1 MAGKATD
8 SPLLS
13 PKQEMTI
20 PETHPESPKAG
31 KIGWI
36 RQIYDRSLLWVQSPS
51 GVWALFFIAV
61 AESSFFPIPPDVFLM
76 VLCLAVPAKSFR
88 YAAICAAG
96 SVLGGMIGYGLGV
109 GFMDTIGMKILEWY
123 GLHDKYAAVQELYRR
138 YDALAVGA
146 AGFTPLP
153 YKLFTITAGAFKIN
167 FITFTL
173 VSLVSRSA
181 RFFLVA
187 AFIYK
192 FGAPVRYFIERY
204 FNLLSIIFFILLI
217 GGFLVVKFFFRM

>member
-1 MAGKATD
+1 
-8 SPLLS
+8 
-13 PKQEMTI
+13 MTHTETE
-20 PETHPESPKAG
+20 PETKAPA
-31 KIGWI
+31 KSGWI
-36 RQIYDRSLLWVQSPS
+36 RQIYDRCLLWVQSPS
-51 GVWALFFIAV
+51 GVWALFFLAV

-76 VLCLAVPAKSFR
+76 VLCIAVPRKSFR
-88 YAAICAAG
+88 YAAVCAAG
-96 SVLGGMIGYGLGV
+96 SVLGGMLGYGLGLS
-109 GFMDTIGMKILEWY
+109 FMDTIGVKILQLY
-123 GLHDKYAAVQELYRR
+123 GLQDKYEVVQSLYRQ

-167 FITFTL
+167 FVTFTL

-192 FGAPVRYFIERY
+192 FGAPVRHFVERY
-204 FNLLSIIFFILLI
+204 FNLLTILFFILLI
-217 GGFLVVKFFFRM
+217 GGFLVIKLFF

>member
-1 MAGKATD
+1 
-8 SPLLS
+8 
-13 PKQEMTI
+13 MTKTEA
-20 PETHPESPKAG
+20 PSNEKSVA
-31 KIGWI
+31 KISWI
-36 RQIYDRSLLWVQSPS
+36 RQIYDRCLVWVQSPS

-76 VLCLAVPAKSFR
+76 VLCIAVPPKSFR
-88 YAAICAAG
+88 YAAICAVG
-96 SVLGGMIGYGLGV
+96 SVLGGMLGYGLGL
-109 GFMDTIGMKILEWY
+109 GFMDTIGVNILELY
-123 GLHDKYAAVQELYRR
+123 GLHNKYEVVQNLYQQ

-167 FITFTL
+167 FVTFIL
-173 VSLVSRSA
+173 VSIVSRSA

-192 FGAPVRYFIERY
+192 FGAPVRHFIERY
-204 FNLLSIIFFILLI
+204 FNLLTIVFFILLI
-217 GGFLVVKFFFRM
+217 GGFLVIRLFF

>member
-1 MAGKATD
+1 M
-8 SPLLS
+8 S
-13 PKQEMTI
+13 
-20 PETHPESPKAG
+20 ETGTQLNEKGAE
-31 KIGWI
+31 KIGWV
-36 RQIYDRSLLWVQSPS
+36 RQIYDRCLLWVQSPY

-76 VLCLAVPAKSFR
+76 VLCIAVPAKSFR
-88 YAAICAAG
+88 YATICAVG
-96 SVLGGMIGYGLGV
+96 SVLGGMLGYGLGL
-109 GFMDTIGMKILEWY
+109 GFMDTVGVKILEWY
-123 GLHDKYAAVQELYRR
+123 GLHDKYEVVQNLYRQ

-167 FITFTL
+167 FVTFVL
-173 VSLVSRSA
+173 VSIVSRSA

-192 FGAPVRYFIERY
+192 FGAPVRHFIERY
-204 FNLLSIIFFILLI
+204 FNLLSILFFILLI
-217 GGFLVVKFFFRM
+217 GGFLVVRLFF